1 MAVRSPTASR
11 MHTSDTRAIG
21 KKMAL
26 LNWKPNGNSCG
37 KRNQTSPTPLSW
49 NEPLSAAAAQP
60 TAIPTTTDER
70 RSQRF
75 FAQLSRTMVP
85 SVTAPRAILL
95 VLAKALACSP
105 PHQLITLTLIRL
117 MPISAITLPV
127 ITGVKIRFSGSIK
140 RLTRQGTSAATKL
153 TPNSMAIISC
163 GVPPCP
169 FTHIPPAIATP
180 RNAKLVPC
188 IQIMPAPI
196 PHRRLDCRKVP
207 MPEASRDMLIK

>member
-1 MAVRSPTASR
+1 MRQLAVRSPTASR

-37 KRNQTSPTPLSW
+37 KRNQTSPTPL
-49 NEPLSAAAAQP
+49 
-60 TAIPTTTDER
+60 
-70 RSQRF
+70 
-75 FAQLSRTMVP
+75 